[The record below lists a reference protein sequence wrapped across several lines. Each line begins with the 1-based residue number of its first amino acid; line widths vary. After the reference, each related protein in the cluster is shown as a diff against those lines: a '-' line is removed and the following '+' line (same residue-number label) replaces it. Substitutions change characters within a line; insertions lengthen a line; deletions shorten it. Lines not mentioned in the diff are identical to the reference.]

1 MVKPVDLNG
10 PKGPFVHYLFYGDH
24 SKNIEHHF
32 GNEMGIEI
40 KKEINSIAD
49 IEISQLVLDVDT
61 EFSTIDENELKN
73 VFNLLRYIYTGTNL
87 FRNFGNI
94 DTNVTFGKMSIGK
107 MSKHRS
113 WTFFRNRYP

>member
-87 FRNFGNI
+87 FRKYFITYYGN
-94 DTNVTFGKMSIGK
+94 
-107 MSKHRS
+107 
-113 WTFFRNRYP
+113 